1 MQAKS
6 PVEKLQ
12 RASRKEAGEA
22 QESLQATETAPQLQL
37 ETLQERIT
45 TNKEK
50 LITAKDLLEQKIA
63 VHRAVSESYQVE
75 KFAGAEPDTKPQY
88 QDQELNQALLE
99 KLGIS
104 PEETAKW
111 ASYQAE
117 LSLLAKPAQPQTDER
132 ADSEHPKQT
141 GDTNKPDGSTEPEK
155 YDDKMPPP
163 QADESEVETLRK

>member
-22 QESLQATETAPQLQL
+22 QESLQATETALQLQL

-75 KFAGAEPDTKPQY
+75 KFAGAEPETKPQE
-88 QDQELNQALLE
+88 QDQ
-99 KLGIS
+99 
-104 PEETAKW
+104 
-111 ASYQAE
+111 
-117 LSLLAKPAQPQTDER
+117 
-132 ADSEHPKQT
+132 
-141 GDTNKPDGSTEPEK
+141 
-155 YDDKMPPP
+155 
-163 QADESEVETLRK
+163 